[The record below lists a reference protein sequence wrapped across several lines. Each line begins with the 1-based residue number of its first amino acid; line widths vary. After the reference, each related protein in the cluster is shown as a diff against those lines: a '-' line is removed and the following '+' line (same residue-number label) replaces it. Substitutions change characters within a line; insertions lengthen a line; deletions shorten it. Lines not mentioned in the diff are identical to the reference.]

1 MTLCGVLLLDKPKG
15 IRSTVCVAALRRR
28 LGKGVKVGHGGTL
41 DSTAEGLLVLLVGGA
56 TRTSDLVMGLPKVYD
71 VRFRLGE
78 ERSTDD
84 FSGDTVFSGP
94 VPQDA
99 AGRIAALL
107 PSFLGTRLQTPPDI
121 SAVRVNGKRA
131 HRIARSGES
140 PVISSRP
147 VHISSIR
154 LTGEEDEGRSFA
166 LRIRCRKGTYVRSI
180 VRDIG
185 RALGC
190 GAYVLSLVRR
200 SIGRFRQEDA
210 LAFDRLESGDED
222 LSRNLRPLS
231 ELAAQYYSFSCGPGT
246 DAVLLAGKNVPLP
259 GLVPLS
265 PGDGDPG
272 GKAVILGEKLF
283 SWGNLLPGGLF
294 EPKINILLE
303 GNP

>member
-1 MTLCGVLLLDKPKG
+1 MTLCGVLLLDKPEG

-154 LTGEEDEGRSFA
+154 LTGEEDEAALSPSAYGAGRVPTFGASSVTSA
-166 LRIRCRKGTYVRSI
+166 GRLDAGICSLPRAAVH
-180 VRDIG
+180 
-185 RALGC
+185 RALP
-190 GAYVLSLVRR
+190 A
-200 SIGRFRQEDA
+200 GR
-210 LAFDRLESGDED
+210 
-222 LSRNLRPLS
+222 
-231 ELAAQYYSFSCGPGT
+231 C
-246 DAVLLAGKNVPLP
+246 P
-259 GLVPLS
+259 GL
-265 PGDGDPG
+265 
-272 GKAVILGEKLF
+272 
-283 SWGNLLPGGLF
+283 
-294 EPKINILLE
+294 
-303 GNP
+303 

>member
-1 MTLCGVLLLDKPKG
+1 MTLCGVLLLDKPEG

-94 VPQDA
+94 VPPDA
-99 AGRIAALL
+99 AGRTASLL

-121 SAVRVNGKRA
+121 SAVRVNGERA
-131 HRIARSGES
+131 HRIARSGENPAIS
-140 PVISSRP
+140 PRP

-154 LTGEEDEGRSFA
+154 LTEEDGVDRSFA
-166 LRIRCRKGTYVRSI
+166 LRLRCRKGTYVRSI

-200 SIGRFRQEDA
+200 SIGRFRQDEA
-210 LAFDRLESGDED
+210 LAFDRLESGEADF
-222 LSRNLRPLS
+222 SREIRPLS
-231 ELAAQYYSFSCGPGT
+231 ELAVQYYSYSCPPGT
-246 DAVLLAGKNVPLP
+246 DADLLAGKTVSLSD
-259 GLVPLS
+259 LVTLS

-272 GKAVILGEKLF
+272 GKAAVLGERVF
-283 SWGNLLPGGLF
+283 SFGNLLPGGLY
-294 EPKINILLE
+294 EPRMNIPLE

>member
-1 MTLCGVLLLDKPKG
+1 MTVCGVLLLDKPGG
-15 IRSTVCVAALRRR
+15 IRSTACVAALRRR

-94 VPQDA
+94 VPPDA
-99 AGRIAALL
+99 GGRLAALL

-121 SAVRVNGKRA
+121 SAVRVNGERA

-140 PVISSRP
+140 PAISPRP

-154 LTGEEDEGRSFA
+154 LTEEAGEVRSFG

-190 GAYVLSLVRR
+190 GAYVLSLARR
-200 SIGRFRQEDA
+200 SIGRFRQDEA
-210 LAFDRLESGDED
+210 LAFDRLELGAADF
-222 LSRNLRPLS
+222 SRYMRPLS
-231 ELAAQYYSFSCGPGT
+231 ELAVQYYSFSCGSGT
-246 DAVLLAGKNVPLP
+246 DAALFAGKAVLLSD
-259 GLVPLS
+259 LVPLS

-272 GKAVILGEKLF
+272 GKAVVLGERLF
-283 SWGNLLPGGLF
+283 SRGNLLPCGLY
-294 EPKINILLE
+294 EPKTNILLE
-303 GNP
+303 ENT

>member
-1 MTLCGVLLLDKPKG
+1 MSSLW
-15 IRSTVCVAALRRR
+15 
-28 LGKGVKVGHGGTL
+28 
-41 DSTAEGLLVLLVGGA
+41 EA

-94 VPQDA
+94 VPPDA
-99 AGRIAALL
+99 AGRTASLL

-121 SAVRVNGKRA
+121 SAVRVNGERA

-140 PVISSRP
+140 PAISPRP

-154 LTGEEDEGRSFA
+154 LTEEDGVDRSFA
-166 LRIRCRKGTYVRSI
+166 LRLRCRKGTYVRSI

-200 SIGRFRQEDA
+200 SIGPSGRTKPLPLKARVGRSGFFKGDQAPFRTGSPV
-210 LAFDRLESGDED
+210 LLLLLPFPGRTPTFSLERPCPFGPGHA
-222 LSRNLRPLS
+222 LSRRRGSGGQGRRPG
-231 ELAAQYYSFSCGPGT
+231 ERVFSF
-246 DAVLLAGKNVPLP
+246 
-259 GLVPLS
+259 
-265 PGDGDPG
+265 
-272 GKAVILGEKLF
+272 
-283 SWGNLLPGGLF
+283 GNLLPGGLST
-294 EPKINILLE
+294 
-303 GNP
+303 NPG